1 MLRIPAAAIFLL
13 VTAGAALAA
22 EDRRSDRQSAQDTG
36 GVRVTE
42 VRNWSIIDTDKDGYI
57 SAEEME
63 QYLAQA
69 WERGKRNTATS
80 ADKKTSQ

>member
-1 MLRIPAAAIFLL
+1 
-13 VTAGAALAA
+13 
-22 EDRRSDRQSAQDTG
+22 
-36 GVRVTE
+36 VRVTE

-80 ADKKTSQ
+80 ADKKSSQ

>member
-1 MLRIPAAAIFLL
+1 MIRIPAAALFFL
-13 VTAGAALAA
+13 VTAGAAFAA
-22 EDRRSDRQSAQDTG
+22 EDQQSDRTKAQDSS

-42 VRNWSIIDTDKDGYI
+42 VRNWSTIDTDKDGYI

-69 WERGKRNTATS
+69 WERRKGNTATTEG
-80 ADKKTSQ
+80 KKTSQ

>member
-1 MLRIPAAAIFLL
+1 MARIPAAAVFLF
-13 VTAGAALAA
+13 VTAGAAFAA
-22 EDRRSDRQSAQDTG
+22 EDQRSDRDKAQDTG

-42 VRNWSIIDTDKDGYI
+42 VRNWSVIDTNKDGYI
-57 SAEEME
+57 SPEEME

-69 WERGKRNTATS
+69 WERRKGNTAST

>member
-1 MLRIPAAAIFLL
+1 MIRIPAAAIFLL
-13 VTAGAALAA
+13 VTVGAALAA

-42 VRNWSIIDTDKDGYI
+42 VRNWSTIDTDKDGYI

>member
-1 MLRIPAAAIFLL
+1 MTRMPAAAILLL

-22 EDRRSDRQSAQDTG
+22 ADRPSDRENTQDTS

-42 VRNWSIIDTDKDGYI
+42 VRNWSVIDTDKDGYI

-69 WERGKRNTATS
+69 WERGKGTATTEG
-80 ADKKTSQ
+80 KKTTQ